1 MSLLVSVFLEDG
13 IVMASDSRT
22 TYKYSSGNKYV
33 DTTYKTVLM
42 DGKYGISHCLNA
54 TVNGKTID
62 YHLQNFMKKYKGKGL
77 TKIPELLKEY
87 FLNLKPDCVIEFLVC
102 GYIKETRYGYRVN
115 TQEKIEKFN
124 TNPNIVYWAGNRTM
138 PSRLFSPNLYFKKGN
153 KYVKHGFD
161 PLREKPF
168 SIPEGIDLAE
178 FIINTSKKAM
188 SYQNCDQ
195 NIGGPIDVLIIKPYE
210 AYWYRRK

>member
-1 MSLLVSVFLEDG
+1 MKNLITYTVNKNFNNELYLSVQNGEVV
-13 IVMASDSRT
+13 II
-22 TYKYSSGNKYV
+22 K
-33 DTTYKTVLM
+33 
-42 DGKYGISHCLNA
+42 DGK
-54 TVNGKTID
+54 
-62 YHLQNFMKKYKGKGL
+62 
-77 TKIPELLKEY
+77 LLES
-87 FLNLKPDCVIEFLVC
+87 
-102 GYIKETRYGYRVN
+102 
-115 TQEKIEKFN
+115 QEKIEKFN

-195 NIGGPIDVLIIKPYE
+195 NIGGPIDILIIKPYE